1 MGVGAYSEHGPG
13 IQPTDRRVLRAV
25 VGKTL
30 VVLVTGRSAPDPVP
44 VDANIELVIFV
55 GIGERDA
62 REPDDLVA
70 KIEHDHFIAPRPI
83 HGVFVGHTLFRE
95 DARMRTDA
103 TMMAAPAPGECI
115 VTVKEF
121 SVIVEL
127 VR

>member
-13 IQPTDRRVLRAV
+13 IEATDRRVLRAV
-25 VGKTL
+25 VGKAL

-44 VDANIELVIFV
+44 VD
-55 GIGERDA
+55 
-62 REPDDLVA
+62 A